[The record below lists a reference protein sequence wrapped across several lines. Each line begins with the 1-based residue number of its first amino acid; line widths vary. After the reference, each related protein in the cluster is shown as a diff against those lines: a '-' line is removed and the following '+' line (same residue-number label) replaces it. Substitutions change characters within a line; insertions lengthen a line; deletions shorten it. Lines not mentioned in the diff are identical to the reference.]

1 MAVEDQHTARDR
13 VVADIDALCK
23 GTDMDRVRELSDPA
37 ALLVA
42 SGQVG
47 PEIRGIVVW
56 RIRQGLGFPGIGG
69 YYQLRMLAVQ
79 QQSAQEVAGS
89 GGSQMLRLSARTMA
103 AEAQRRLQA
112 HRAAFV
118 RGGGYFPTRGRD
130 IRAARRDHEYLDPQQ
145 RQHLFDALTL
155 TPTVRAIKGMPK
167 SMIGVGTR
175 IMESGAR
182 QVYQTRY
189 PEQRQRGGVP
199 RPLGAETAGR
209 GGEPVP
215 SQVQTAALPEMY
227 TAALLEAG
235 ILYDRLILAYRFGG
249 AETDELRLQF
259 NAENELAQIAADIVQ
274 LRRAGRSRTEAA
286 HAGSQGFSDS
296 TGLGEM
302 FDVAWAEVVER
313 ICAFRELVEMAESRA
328 TSVVNAQRAEQEASR
343 VPGFPAARPDS
354 GLDSASRQHLDH
366 VADSLA
372 ATGGDRQVS
381 IETMR
386 RLRNNLRRPGE
397 DF

>member
-1 MAVEDQHTARDR
+1 MAEEEQLTARDR
-13 VVADIDALCK
+13 VVADIDALCQ
-23 GTDMDRVRELSDPA
+23 GTDMDKVRELSDPA

-69 YYQLRMLAVQ
+69 YFQLRMLAVQ
-79 QQSAQEVAGS
+79 QQSAQDVAGS
-89 GGSQMLRLSARTMA
+89 GASQMLRLSARTMA

-112 HRAAFV
+112 HRSAFV
-118 RGGGYFPTRGRD
+118 RGGGYFPTRGRE
-130 IRAARRDHEYLDPQQ
+130 IRAARKDHEYLDPQQ

-155 TPTVRAIKGMPK
+155 TPTVRAIKGMPT
-167 SMIGVGTR
+167 SMLGVGTR
-175 IMESGAR
+175 IVESGAR
-182 QVYQTRY
+182 QMYHTRY
-189 PEQRQRGGVP
+189 PEPGRRSAP
-199 RPLGAETAGR
+199 RPLGSDTAGR

-215 SQVQTAALPEMY
+215 PQVQTAALPEMY

-235 ILYDRLILAYRFGG
+235 ILYDRLILAYRYGG
-249 AETDELRLQF
+249 SDTDELRLQF

-274 LRRAGRSRTEAA
+274 LRRAGRSREEAGRVA
-286 HAGSQGFSDS
+286 AKGYSET
-296 TGLGEM
+296 TGLGEL
-302 FDVAWAEVVER
+302 FDAAWAEVIER
-313 ICAFRELVEMAESRA
+313 ICAFRDLVEMAEQRA
-328 TSVVNAQRAEQEASR
+328 TSVVNAQRAEREAGQ
-343 VPGFPAARPDS
+343 VPGFPSARPD
-354 GLDSASRQHLDH
+354 GGVDAASRQRLDN

-386 RLRNNLRRPGE
+386 RLRHNLRRPGE